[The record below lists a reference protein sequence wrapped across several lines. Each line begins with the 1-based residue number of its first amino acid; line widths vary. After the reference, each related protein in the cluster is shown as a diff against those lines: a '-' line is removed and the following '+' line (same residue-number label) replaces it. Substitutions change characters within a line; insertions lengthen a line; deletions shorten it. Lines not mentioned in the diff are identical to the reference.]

1 MLVWL
6 SVSLGTAH
14 TLRVRAVQ
22 TTHTRGWQ
30 EKMDLYV
37 FLEVMMRDGSWHV
50 SDLRGLNRNQEG
62 DYARR
67 PVSDAEVSIIERK
80 RVITFCFAIMFFFIC
95 N

>member
-1 MLVWL
+1 MWL

-80 RVITFCFAIMFFFIC
+80 RLSLSALQLCFFLFAI
-95 N
+95 NL